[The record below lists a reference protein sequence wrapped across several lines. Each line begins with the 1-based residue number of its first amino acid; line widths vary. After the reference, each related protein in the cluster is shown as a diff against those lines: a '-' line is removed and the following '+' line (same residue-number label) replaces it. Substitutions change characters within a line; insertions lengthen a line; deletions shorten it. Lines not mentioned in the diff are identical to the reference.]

1 MLIARLF
8 IPATTFARIRFA
20 NVELSYARFFPRTMS
35 SSTPNL
41 DELISKF
48 TLIGIDAKKAKETA
62 LNGKLSSTLAL
73 AIDAAGFSQSGCQK
87 SAGMLLYALASTCPK
102 EKENLLIPILSEA
115 IASNLITRDVQIQ
128 SAINN
133 AKLTSLKEDIYGFA
147 GVGVT
152 VSELDIDAA
161 ITRVLDAQAAS
172 AALSSLHISQLLKL
186 VRDEPNIKFAN
197 GKVIKER
204 AESLLLQAQE
214 KEKKTQESNAVSTAG
229 DALSDKFRSFYGAVL
244 KLHKPGENPQLSEE
258 LRRAHL
264 EATGGRVV
272 TRFPPEPN
280 GFLHIGHAKAINF
293 NFNYAKAHGGY
304 TYLRFDDTNPEAEKP
319 IYYDAIRESVKWL
332 GFEPFAETSS
342 SDYFQKLYDIAKLL
356 VAEGK
361 AYVCHQT
368 PEEIHASRG
377 GDEKGPRTPSP
388 WRDRPIE
395 ENVRIFQEMYEG
407 KWKPGT
413 ATLRLKQDMN
423 SHNPFMWDL
432 VAYRVLDTPH
442 CRTGSTWHIYP
453 MYDYTH
459 CLCDSFEN
467 ISHSFCTT
475 EFILAREAYYWVCD
489 AARVYKPVQWE
500 YGRLNITN
508 TVLSK
513 RKLTKLV
520 SSHVVDGWDDPR
532 IYTIAGIRRRGFTPE
547 AVNKFVE
554 SIGITTAFT
563 TVDVRLLESY
573 VREHLNEI
581 APRVMGILEP
591 RHLEISPH
599 SWNEVALPALM
610 EAGAVLRDDGYH
622 WISIPDFP
630 SSTSGSK
637 TSSSKWVPISRKI
650 SIDRSDFDP
659 EGDADYR
666 RLTLTQPVGLFKASF
681 SIQVLPGHWNN
692 PNVLMVEAINS
703 ATPPR
708 TFIQWVDSKKN
719 CNAEIRVY
727 SDLFKSSSPDD
738 APGGW
743 LSDVSDNSLV
753 VYKNAIVDLRVADAP
768 IESKFQFQRLG
779 YFCVDKDSFG
789 GNLVFNRTVTLKE
802 DPSKKS

>member
-1 MLIARLF
+1 MA
-8 IPATTFARIRFA
+8 
-20 NVELSYARFFPRTMS
+20 
-35 SSTPNL
+35 STAGI
-41 DELISKF
+41 DDLISKF
-48 TLIGIDAKKAKETA
+48 TRIGIDIKKAKETA
-62 LNGKLSSTLAL
+62 SNSKFSSTLTL
-73 AIDAAGFSQSGCQK
+73 AIDSAGVSHNGCPK
-87 SAGMLLYALASTCPK
+87 PSGMLLYTLASTCPK
-102 EKENLLIPILSEA
+102 EKESFLIPILSKA
-115 IASNLITRDVQIQ
+115 IADNLITRDVQIQ
-128 SAINN
+128 SAISD
-133 AKLTSLKEDIYGFA
+133 AKPSFSKEEIYNCA
-147 GVGVT
+147 GIGVS
-152 VSELDIDAA
+152 VSESEIDDA
-161 ITRVLDAQAAS
+161 ISRVLNAQES
-172 AALSSLHISQLLKL
+172 PSSIHIAQLLKL
-186 VRDEPNIKFAN
+186 VRDEPKIKFAN
-197 GKVIKER
+197 GKTVKER
-204 AESLLLQAQE
+204 AESLLLQAQQKR
-214 KEKKTQESNAVSTAG
+214 KENESVLAPVSETT
-229 DALSDKFRSFYGAVL
+229 SSENFRSFYGAVL

-258 LRRAHL
+258 IRQAHL
-264 EATGGRVV
+264 KATGGRVV

-319 IYYDAIRESVKWL
+319 IYYDAIRESVQWL
-332 GFEPFAETSS
+332 GFTPCAETAS

-356 VAEGK
+356 VSEGK

-368 PEEIHASRG
+368 AEEIHASRG
-377 GDEKGPRTPSP
+377 GDDKGPRTPSP

-395 ENVRIFQEMYEG
+395 ESVRIFQEMYEG
-407 KWKPGT
+407 KWKPET
-413 ATLRLKQDMN
+413 ATLRLRQDMD

-432 VAYRVLDTPH
+432 VAYRILDTPH
-442 CRTGSTWHIYP
+442 CLTGSTWHIYP

-520 SSHVVDGWDDPR
+520 SSGVVDGWDDPR

-554 SIGITTAFT
+554 NIGITTAFT

-581 APRVMGILEP
+581 APRVMAILEP
-591 RHLEISPH
+591 LHVEISLK
-599 SWNEVALPALM
+599 SWNEVALPAVI
-610 EAGAVLRDDGYH
+610 EAGGVLRDDGYY
-622 WISIPDFP
+622 WISVPDFP
-630 SSTSGSK
+630 SSASTGK
-637 TSSSKWVPISRKI
+637 AVSSKWIPISRTI

-659 EGDADYR
+659 NGDSDYR

-681 SIQVLPGHWNN
+681 SIQISPGYHGNSNVLP
-692 PNVLMVEAINS
+692 VEAVS
-703 ATPPR
+703 VATCPPR
-708 TFIQWVDSKKN
+708 TFIQWVESNKN
-719 CNAEIRVY
+719 CPAEIRLY
-727 SDLFKSSSPDD
+727 SDLFKSLSPDD

-743 LSDVSDNSLV
+743 LSDIAESSLIV
-753 VYKNAIVDLRVADAP
+753 HKHSMVDLRVSCAP
-768 IESKFQFQRLG
+768 VESKFQFQRLG
-779 YFCVDKDSFG
+779 YFCVDKDSSG

-802 DPSKKS
+802 DPTKKY